1 MTTLVYN
8 DKRRNNYD
16 HFLDLLDQTHIN
28 RYQDF
33 NITFEYKKL
42 AEQMLSEC
50 EFMDACSLEEKQ
62 KLFNEIKIKHLYQ
75 GQVLYSRNQ
84 DCRELIIVLSGVLK
98 LGWNSYDGKYLIHRF
113 IPTGALLNIVY
124 LISESALEHEYV
136 AHEATV
142 IATIP
147 EHIFKYT
154 IQHNSRMLY
163 QVLKLVC
170 QRTRLLDNDIYHT
183 STQPLKVQIARQLIY
198 LIKFFSTQT
207 QKGIEVLLKL
217 SQENLAELLKISRQ
231 SIRKEIQW
239 FVEEGII
246 ETKYNHISVK
256 DIDKLKAL
264 LH

>member
-98 LGWNSYDGKYLIHRF
+98 LGMEFIRWEISYSSFYSYRRTIKY
-113 IPTGALLNIVY
+113 
-124 LISESALEHEYV
+124 
-136 AHEATV
+136 
-142 IATIP
+142 
-147 EHIFKYT
+147 
-154 IQHNSRMLY
+154 
-163 QVLKLVC
+163 C
-170 QRTRLLDNDIYHT
+170 
-183 STQPLKVQIARQLIY
+183 
-198 LIKFFSTQT
+198 
-207 QKGIEVLLKL
+207 L
-217 SQENLAELLKISRQ
+217 SY
-231 SIRKEIQW
+231 
-239 FVEEGII
+239 F
-246 ETKYNHISVK
+246 
-256 DIDKLKAL
+256 
-264 LH
+264 